1 MLFVG
6 MAGFEPAAS
15 TSQMWRDTG
24 LRYIPNGLQR
34 YHLHQLLKMFFCYF
48 FAFIGELPDFKL
60 FLFYIGLMDG
70 FERRKPGQILIE
82 VRSFCIATKAT
93 TSSISRI

>member
-34 YHLHQLLKMFFCYF
+34 YNLHQLLKMFFYRF
-48 FAFIGELPDFKL
+48 LSFISKVADYEVLL
-60 FLFYIGLMDG
+60 F
-70 FERRKPGQILIE
+70 
-82 VRSFCIATKAT
+82 
-93 TSSISRI
+93 